1 MAHCHLEKK
10 MESDIT
16 PDITPDV
23 TVDARGM
30 MGALPV
36 LQASRE
42 LKHMK
47 PGEVMLLLADNDS
60 VVDDVRELE
69 GQGACELLSHERDDD
84 GLKVYIKKI

>member
-1 MAHCHLEKK
+1 

-16 PDITPDV
+16 PDITPDA

-42 LKHMK
+42 LKFMSS
-47 PGEVMLLLADNDS
+47 GQVMLLLADNDS
-60 VVDDVRELE
+60 TVEEVRELE